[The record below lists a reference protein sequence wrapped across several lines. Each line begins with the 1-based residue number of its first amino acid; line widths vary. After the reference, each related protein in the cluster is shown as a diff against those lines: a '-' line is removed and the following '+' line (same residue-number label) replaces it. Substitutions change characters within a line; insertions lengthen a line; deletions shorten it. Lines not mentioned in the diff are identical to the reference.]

1 MRIAIV
7 EDDPHQAE
15 LMKLWLLEADHEC
28 QTFSTGQSFIK
39 SISQESFDLLIIDWM
54 LPDINGDKVLAWV
67 REHIDWPIP
76 VLFVTRRDSEEDV
89 VYALELGA
97 DDFMTKPV
105 KRRETIA
112 RILALGRR
120 ARAQAGVGEVMEFGT
135 FRVDHTTR
143 SITRGGE
150 PIDLTGK
157 EFDLAVF
164 LFSHTGRVVSRG
176 HILESVW
183 GRNPE
188 INTRTVDTHISR
200 LRKKLQLN
208 PEQGWRLNAI
218 YQHGYRLERLD
229 EELTN

>member
-39 SISQESFDLLIIDWM
+39 AISQESFDLLIIDWM

-120 ARAQAGVGEVMEFGT
+120 ARAQAGAGEVMEFGT

>member
-28 QTFSTGQSFIK
+28 QTFSTGQSLIK
-39 SISQESFDLLIIDWM
+39 TISQETFDLLIIDWM

-89 VYALELGA
+89 VYALEQGA

-120 ARAQAGVGEVMEFGT
+120 ARAQAGPGEVMELGT
-135 FRVDHTTR
+135 FRVDHTSR

-150 PIDLTGK
+150 PIDLTDK

-218 YQHGYRLERLD
+218 YQHGYRLEQLD
-229 EELTN
+229 DELTN